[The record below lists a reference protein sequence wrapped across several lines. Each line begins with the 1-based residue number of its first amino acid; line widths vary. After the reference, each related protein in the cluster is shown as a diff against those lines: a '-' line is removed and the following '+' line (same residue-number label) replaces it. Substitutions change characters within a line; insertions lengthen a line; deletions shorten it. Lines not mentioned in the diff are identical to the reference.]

1 MQKFGVEFK
10 VNEWRLF
17 IDSSKRSL
25 KAVLLNNGNNYAS
38 LPIGNSVHLT
48 ESCDNLELILTT
60 IGYTADERMI
70 CGYLKVL
77 CVLLVSR
84 LVIPRTHV
92 SCVNGTAQQEVKKQE
107 AKTLNTEDIS

>member
-25 KAVLLNNGNNYAS
+25 KTVLLNNGNCAS
-38 LPIGNSVHLT
+38 LPIGHSVHLT
-48 ESCDNLELILTT
+48 ESCDNLELVLTT
-60 IGYTADERMI
+60 IGYTADEWMI

-77 CVLLVSR
+77 CVLFVSR

-92 SCVNGTAQQEVKKQE
+92 SCVNGTAQQEVKKQ
-107 AKTLNTEDIS
+107 KH